1 MNYGLYLSAMGARAQ
16 MNRQAVISNNLAN
29 SATTGFK
36 RDLMVMQSRLNAA
49 YEDPKMF
56 PYRLPVVKDQGGGVL
71 PMGDGIDLSQSELE
85 NSSNATDVALN
96 GKGFFTVAG
105 DNGEKLL
112 TRNGRFLIDQTGKLV
127 TAGGNRAVLDST
139 GQPITL
145 NPSLPLV
152 IGNDGMISQGAGGGQ
167 ETGVKLGLADV
178 ADSRQL
184 TKLGGNVMRAPGDL
198 AQVPAETQVMQ
209 YKLEASGV
217 EPMVEIINMMEGQRA
232 FEANTRMMSYQDTT
246 LSQLNTVGRVA

>member
-71 PMGDGIDLSQSELE
+71 PMGDGIDLTQSELE
-85 NSSNATDVALN
+85 NTSNATDVAIN

-112 TRNGRFLIDQTGKLV
+112 TRNGRFLIDQTGKLF
-127 TAGGNRAVLDST
+127 TAGGNRAVLDTS

-145 NPSLPLV
+145 NPSLPPV
-152 IGNDGMISQGAGGGQ
+152 IGNDGTISQGGA

-178 ADSRQL
+178 ADSKQL
-184 TKLGGNVMRAPGDL
+184 IKLGANVMRASGDV

-232 FEANTRMMSYQDTT
+232 FEANTRMMTYQDTT

>member
-1 MNYGLYLSAMGARAQ
+1 MNYGLFLSAMGAKAQ
-16 MNRQAVISNNLAN
+16 MDRQAVISNNLAN
-29 SATTGFK
+29 SNTTGFK
-36 RDLMVMQSRLNAA
+36 RDLMAMQSRLNAA

-56 PYRLPVVKDQGGGVL
+56 PFRLPVVKDQGGGVL
-71 PMGDGIDLSQSELE
+71 PVGDGIDLSQSELE
-85 NSSNATDVALN
+85 NSANPTDVALN
-96 GKGFFTVAG
+96 GRGFFTVAG

-112 TRNGRFLIDQTGKLV
+112 TRDGHFLIDQSGKLV
-127 TAGGNRAVLDST
+127 TASGNRAVLDIT

-145 NPSLPLV
+145 TPGLPLTV
-152 IGNDGMISQGAGGGQ
+152 SPDGTISQGQDAAGG
-167 ETGVKLGLADV
+167 GVKLGLANV

-184 TKLGGNVMRAPGDL
+184 IKLGSNVMRASGDL
-198 AQVPAETQVMQ
+198 AQVPADTQVMQ

-217 EPMVEIINMMEGQRA
+217 EPMAEIVNMMEGQRA